1 MVLDSLLDFFSS
13 FVLGVLTPLTALCVL
28 PLYPAFIAYLSGKVS
43 QGKGSPLKFG
53 LIVTSGVISFMFLMG
68 LIFTTFLQTS
78 LTNVIGIISPI
89 AFSILAIVSILMI
102 VGYDFSLVQ
111 FRAPT
116 SKNPYLSAFAFGFF
130 FGAIVVPCN
139 PALIAAF
146 FAKSVLS
153 MGFYIGVGNFIFFG
167 LGMAFP
173 LLVLSVISQS
183 ASTNIFKFLGK
194 HKRIINI
201 CAGIIMLAVSLY
213 YLLFVF
219 RILGDMI

>member
-1 MVLDSLLDFFSS
+1 MVLDILIDFFSS

-28 PLYPAFIAYLSGKVS
+28 PLYPAFIAYLAGKS
-43 QGKGSPLKFG
+43 AKDSPIKFG
-53 LIVTSGVISFMFLMG
+53 LIVTCGVIIFMFLMG
-68 LIFTTFLQTS
+68 LIFTTVLQAS

-102 VGYDFSLVQ
+102 VGYDFSLPQ
-111 FRAPT
+111 IRAPT

-153 MGFYIGVGNFIFFG
+153 AGFYVGIGNFIFFG
-167 LGMAFP
+167 LGMALP
-173 LLVLSVISQS
+173 LLILSAISQS
-183 ASTNIFKFLGK
+183 ASTKIFKFLGK
-194 HKRIINI
+194 HKRMINVS
-201 CAGIIMLAVSLY
+201 AGIIMLAVSLY

-219 RILGDMI
+219 MILGSLS